1 MTTLRTLLIVLG
13 FLTGFLLIVGID
25 AWPSRW
31 LAALIVS
38 FFATVFGVWAIAFAT
53 RRQEDHS

>member
-1 MTTLRTLLIVLG
+1 VITLRKLLIYLG
-13 FLTGFLLIVGID
+13 FLTGFLLVVGMD

-38 FFATVFGVWAIAFAT
+38 FFAAVGGVWAMTYAT
-53 RRQEDHS
+53 RNEAKR

>member
-1 MTTLRTLLIVLG
+1 MTVLRKLLIYLG
-13 FLTGFLLIVGID
+13 FLTGFLLVVGMD

-38 FFATVFGVWAIAFAT
+38 FLATVGGVWAIAYAG
-53 RRQEDHS
+53 RNEAKR

>member
-1 MTTLRTLLIVLG
+1 MTVLRKLLINLG
-13 FLTGFLLIVGID
+13 FLTGFLLVFGMD

-38 FFATVFGVWAIAFAT
+38 FFAVVGGVWAIAYAT
-53 RRQEDHS
+53 HNEAPK